1 MNEQR
6 VIKVVSDALR
16 VKPEKISAKSAI
28 FHDLGAE
35 SLDIID
41 IRFRLERE
49 FGVRISDGE
58 IMESFKDAPA
68 DVIEGEFSVAHI
80 VDFIT
85 AKTANAT
92 T

>member
-1 MNEQR
+1 MIEQR

-16 VKPEKISAKSAI
+16 VKPEKISPQSTI

-58 IMESFKDAPA
+58 IMESFKGAPA
-68 DVIEGEFSVAHI
+68 DVIEREFSVAHI

-92 T
+92 A